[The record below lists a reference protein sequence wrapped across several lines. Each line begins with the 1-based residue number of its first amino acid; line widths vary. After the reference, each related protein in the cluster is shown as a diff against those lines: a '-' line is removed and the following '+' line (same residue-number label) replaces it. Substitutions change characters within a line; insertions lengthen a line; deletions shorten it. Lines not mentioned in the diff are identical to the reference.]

1 MGKKLT
7 MWMGR
12 TNAPAGKLN
21 TETIPAKMFDLWPD
35 IFSLKMLHVP
45 LTSLGKGHA
54 GGVLLM
60 RSQPWGEAIKII
72 LQQLGEAAGY
82 SLKAIELGVYDK
94 ITSNLPLLLSL
105 LGIATLLLG
114 TALTVMDFVPTPDVL
129 QPIIQLLRNL
139 TGLGI

>member
-1 MGKKLT
+1 MGKKLA

-12 TNAPAGKLN
+12 TNAPAGNLN
-21 TETIPAKMFDLWPD
+21 TETILAKMFDLWPD
-35 IFSLKMLHVP
+35 IFSLKRLHVP
-45 LTSLGKGHA
+45 LTILGKGRA
-54 GGVLLM
+54 GGVILM

-72 LQQLGEAAGY
+72 PQQLGEAAGY

-94 ITSNLPLLLSL
+94 TASNLPLLLSL

-114 TALTVMDFVPTPDVL
+114 TALTVMDIVPTPDVL

-139 TGLGI
+139 TGLGT